1 MSKTSQPPQRGLTL
15 LSKLI
20 IVAIII
26 GISWFG
32 YTTFNKS
39 ATGTGKGMFKTV
51 DMSKINTE
59 APDYAGITTV
69 QEYKYVPQEKLPQLD
84 KNMISSY
91 KKLDKNKAYI
101 IIGKHEST
109 WDTLIMHTFMK
120 PAPVFI
126 LKKELL
132 WVPFFGWGLAL
143 ASKIAIDRGGG
154 ATSVKKIIKE
164 GKAYIKEGHNII
176 IFPQGTRVPPQ
187 STIKDYPYKPG
198 FIALIKSIGADIVPM
213 ALNSG
218 NLWKKKQF
226 LKPSGTITMKF
237 LDPIKYEDIKDL
249 SKEEII
255 AKIEK
260 IIESESQKLN
270 KDFE

>member
-1 MSKTSQPPQRGLTL
+1 MKNITIFIRSLLFSILTL
-15 LSKLI
+15 TTSIPLSIMFMIFWIFPNRRKTFD
-20 IVAIII
+20 IVAATWCKFIIYVLKITTKIDSKII
-26 GISWFG
+26 G
-32 YTTFNKS
+32 Y
-39 ATGTGKGMFKTV
+39 
-51 DMSKINTE
+51 E
-59 APDYAGITTV
+59 
-69 QEYKYVPQEKLPQLD
+69 
-84 KNMISSY
+84 
-91 KKLDKNKAYI
+91 KLDKNKAYI

-154 ATSVKKIIKE
+154 AASVKKIIKE

-260 IIESESQKLN
+260 IIEPESQKLN